1 MKSGSGCES
10 GSCIRVY
17 FLLADSN
24 RIVHEARTDLFLK
37 SVRVMRVCDDYRI
50 SFGPVEIVLPRA
62 AGKQMVEDMLAM
74 LDPEDQVE
82 ILRAAEENL
91 RPQRA

>member
-1 MKSGSGCES
+1 MLLGCES
-10 GSCIRVY
+10 ENHIKIY

-37 SVRVMRVCDDYRI
+37 SVRVMRVCDDYHI

-74 LDPEDQVE
+74 LDPEDQID
-82 ILRAAEENL
+82 ILRAAEESL
-91 RPQRA
+91 QRT